1 MAQGT
6 LFISHEADFAAA
18 RRPRLTGLVAE
29 TRE

>member
-1 MAQGT
+1 MAHGT
-6 LFISHEADFAAA
+6 VVIGHEADFAAA